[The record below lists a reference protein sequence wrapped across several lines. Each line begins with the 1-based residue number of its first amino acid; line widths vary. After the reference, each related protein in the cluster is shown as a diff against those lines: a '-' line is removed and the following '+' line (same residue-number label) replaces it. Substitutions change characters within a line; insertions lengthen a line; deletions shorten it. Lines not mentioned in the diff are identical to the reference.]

1 MLWTWSRAFHENQ
14 EQMLQERERERERE
28 RHIDI
33 AFCHFLGSSLQM
45 GSPIVG
51 QSGGRHS
58 LCQNFPEK
66 KISLHHFWITI
77 LIWLIVNDQKK
88 KKLYALCESETTT
101 HNLSC

>member
-1 MLWTWSRAFHENQ
+1 MNLKQSISRESRTNAPREK
-14 EQMLQERERERERE
+14 ERERERERE

-66 KISLHHFWITI
+66 KIS
-77 LIWLIVNDQKK
+77 
-88 KKLYALCESETTT
+88 
-101 HNLSC
+101 

>member
-1 MLWTWSRAFHENQ
+1 MNLKQSISRESRTNAP
-14 EQMLQERERERERE
+14 RERERERE

-51 QSGGRHS
+51 QSGRRHS

-66 KISLHHFWITI
+66 KSVDITFESQFWC
-77 LIWLIVNDQKK
+77 D
-88 KKLYALCESETTT
+88 KL
-101 HNLSC
+101 

>member
-1 MLWTWSRAFHENQ
+1 MNLKQSISRESRTNAP
-14 EQMLQERERERERE
+14 RERERERGGE

-66 KISLHHFWITI
+66 KSIDITF
-77 LIWLIVNDQKK
+77 
-88 KKLYALCESETTT
+88 ESQF
-101 HNLSC
+101 

>member
-1 MLWTWSRAFHENQ
+1 MNLKQSISRESRTNAPR
-14 EQMLQERERERERE
+14 ERERERERE

-66 KISLHHFWITI
+66 KSVDSTF
-77 LIWLIVNDQKK
+77 
-88 KKLYALCESETTT
+88 ESQF
-101 HNLSC
+101 

>member
-14 EQMLQERERERERE
+14 EQMLRERERERE

-58 LCQNFPEK
+58 LCQDFPEK
-66 KISLHHFWITI
+66 KISWHHFWITI
-77 LIWLIVNDQKK
+77 LMWLIVNDQKK
-88 KKLYALCESETTT
+88 KKMYTLCESETTS